1 MRIQL
6 IFILTVLLAV
16 TSSAK
21 TIDIFFGTSG
31 KNSEGIYYATFNPEN
46 GKFTPSKL
54 AAKIGSP
61 GFLAN
66 HPNGKIL
73 YSVGRWDEGSGA
85 LGYHIGKN
93 GELTEFTRM
102 ICPDG
107 GVPTSQFIQ
116 VENFCLL
123 LNTEA
128 VRLPFF
134 HLMQME
140 NWGNP
145 P

>member
-21 TIDIFFGTSG
+21 PIDIFFGTSG

-61 GFLAN
+61 DFWPTIPMEKFYIPSVAGMKVLVHWDITSVKTVN
-66 HPNGKIL
+66 LPN
-73 YSVGRWDEGSGA
+73 SPE
-85 LGYHIGKN
+85 
-93 GELTEFTRM
+93 
-102 ICPDG
+102 
-107 GVPTSQFIQ
+107 
-116 VENFCLL
+116 
-123 LNTEA
+123 
-128 VRLPFF
+128 
-134 HLMQME
+134 
-140 NWGNP
+140 
-145 P
+145 

>member
-21 TIDIFFGTSG
+21 PIDIFFGTSG

-54 AAKIGSP
+54 AAKIGYP

-66 HPNGKIL
+66 HPNGKIHIP
-73 YSVGRWDEGSGA
+73 SVAGMRAQEHWDIILVKTVNSPNSPG
-85 LGYHIGKN
+85 
-93 GELTEFTRM
+93 
-102 ICPDG
+102 
-107 GVPTSQFIQ
+107 
-116 VENFCLL
+116 
-123 LNTEA
+123 
-128 VRLPFF
+128 
-134 HLMQME
+134 
-140 NWGNP
+140 
-145 P
+145 